1 MIPHKNVFVMTAA
14 FISIML
20 LIVARHHPP
29 SRRKIKQIWHGR
41 VYWESNTTML
51 RRPALNV
58 SEAPSN
64 VPSNNIKEPTAS
76 VSKSDDSSSKSDDS
90 SSKSDASISEIQVKN
105 SEQKQTRIPTK
116 HADESKMHGY
126 DKPQISEP
134 IITKD
139 TMPLQIKTLTTN
151 EYVTSAKSIVMIDN
165 RPFELWKPT
174 LESAIKYTDDDWSIE
189 LFVSRQYEGF
199 SQVETFLKT
208 LAPRKY
214 NLKHY
219 DMHFDAS
226 KIHKSISA
234 LFETES
240 FWNEINSENVLILQ
254 ADAVMCRS
262 GVDDYLK
269 YDYIGSPWSHKPDG
283 LNVGNGGAS
292 FRKRS
297 FMLKC
302 LKTYHKHQ
310 TDPEDVYF
318 SNCLKDLGS
327 VPPVDIAKDFSMEA
341 IWSDRPMLIHKPW
354 LQKMLTKGRSHE
366 TVWKDICAMCP
377 DISSIP
383 FYKGK
388 CTKNQEQNAE
398 HEPGLQKLTIGKYPL
413 ESAQPFLS
421 CDVWN
426 ELNIDSVYFL
436 RPWEDNFP
444 SFDQMS
450 AFLEKRPATFVMS
463 NQLARSWPDSK
474 DIPVL
479 KKLLDM
485 PNLRK
490 MYIMNPRIFHGKIM
504 PLPEGPKWQHKTT
517 ELYGESKIKTH
528 KILSTVANDPKGVD
542 QLFKKSRESIVW
554 VRWMTDSP
562 SNTNYEQENNALRTR
577 RSNICAQI
585 SSTNSKVKCDL
596 QQIPKSDYF
605 DKLKSVRFV
614 ASPAGY
620 GLDTHGT
627 WEALLAGCIPI
638 VPHSPL
644 DPMFDDLPVW
654 LVNDWNEVTEEA
666 MQEKEDYFSN
676 QNWNFE
682 KVFFTG
688 WKKEIQGTINKISPE
703 GHNQYKNPK
712 DHDRAAKTVANK
724 CALLFFGLA
733 KHFNDIA
740 FPSIQKYILNINP
753 DCDVYAHTYDI
764 KSITNPRNN
773 EDHTPVNPLEVYSM
787 TKNVV
792 LDTLESVS
800 KAIDFDYYHKHY
812 KQSGGVFPYSMDN
825 TLKQWF
831 SIQRV
836 WESMPTTYKR
846 VGLFR
851 LDVLYTEPV
860 NIQNG
865 DAVIPDFHHWDGL
878 NDRAFYGLYKWA
890 GQWATNRFKKLAIR
904 SKQDN
909 IYDIN
914 AEHFMKYMMR
924 DVPVELKPM
933 CFNRVRATGKIKNDC
948 KPRVKETS
956 KTPTVAPSSKG
967 TPHKK
972 NIPKHDER
980 QYDICVVGA
989 GLSGAVIAERY
1000 ASTLKKSVYVMEK
1013 RNHIGGNCY
1022 DYIDDETGIRINK
1035 YGAHLFHT
1043 KYERVWDYLQQFS
1056 DWTPYE
1062 HKVLAFVDGKHVP
1075 VPVNIDTVNKLFNLD
1090 IKNSDEMDEWLQ
1102 NEQVHFDTPPTNSE
1116 EMSLSRVG
1124 QRLYEK
1130 MFKPYTIKQW
1140 AKTPAQ
1146 LGPEVMARIP
1156 VRNNYDARYFGDKW
1170 QALPTHGYTAIF
1182 EKMFENPLIT
1192 VETNVDYF
1200 KVRDTLNCGKTYY
1213 TGPVD
1218 TYFSDLGWPKL
1229 EYRSLDFVREVY
1241 DTNKYFQPISVV
1253 NHPSETVPYTRIVEY
1268 KHFLNQSSDKTVIFK
1283 EFSKDDGEPYYPV
1296 PNPENQALFQ
1306 KYKDMSNKE
1315 PGVTFVGRL
1324 ANYKYFNMDQTVKN
1338 ALELFDKDALPS
1350 HHLHSFDSLP
1360 YNIVIS
1366 GQHNGHFTGGPEA
1379 LIQLALAF
1387 HSWLPNS
1394 TFFGGHRREPHT
1406 TFKNQYPLMLDIP
1419 WKSLDELK
1427 PGDIYIIPEVNS
1439 CDKNLVEFGIQMYIW
1454 QLGVWPAN
1462 KNALSSKRGCQHLA
1476 HNFYLSHSN
1485 GVDIPLSQVIRP
1497 YITPSLVKSADES
1510 RGNRKDIVLI
1520 DNDTPGNII
1529 NDIERICKE
1538 INAVAIVVKGY
1549 KRSELPKLFRSAK
1562 VVVDWCMRGSE
1573 RMPIEA
1579 VLNGALLLTSNCQS
1593 ATDRRDYPLPP
1604 VGVVNSKT
1612 LSENL
1617 KYLIQNY
1624 ATIWSEYEPIRKLY
1638 RGLNSKTMAEDT
1650 RTFIY
1655 SSQKK

>member
-76 VSKSDDSSSKSDDS
+76 VSKSDDS

-354 LQKMLTKGRSHE
+354 LQKMLTKGRSDE

-504 PLPEGPKWQHKTT
+504 PLPDGPKWQHKTT
-517 ELYGESKIKTH
+517 KLYGESKIKTH

-577 RSNICAQI
+577 RSKICAQM
-585 SSTNSKVKCDL
+585 SSTNPKVKCDRDK
-596 QQIPKSDYF
+596 IPLSDYF

-865 DAVIPDFHHWDGL
+865 DAVIPDFHHWGGL
-878 NDRAFYGLYKWA
+878 NDRGFYGLYKWA
-890 GQWATNRFKKLAIR
+890 GQWATNRLKKLAIR

-933 CFNRVRATGKIKNDC
+933 CFNRVRATGKIKPDC
-948 KPRVKETS
+948 KPT
-956 KTPTVAPSSKG
+956 PSSSRTLTKTYRCLPIDTTG
-967 TPHKK
+967 NHKK
-972 NIPKHDER
+972 MVIPSDKRQCLIESPMSERVSKLCDSVLGEPMANASPKLMFGDIHLHKNEYTMVGVQRLKNFAASIAEVNREKIPGAIVELGVWRGGGMMVASAINIEAIEQRELYLFDAFEENIP
-980 QYDICVVGA
+980 G
-989 GLSGAVIAERY
+989 
-1000 ASTLKKSVYVMEK
+1000 
-1013 RNHIGGNCY
+1013 
-1022 DYIDDETGIRINK
+1022 
-1035 YGAHLFHT
+1035 YGSDSFV
-1043 KYERVWDYLQQFS
+1043 KYLQVEESFVK
-1056 DWTPYE
+1056 DGFLKFGVMNE
-1062 HKVLAFVDGKHVP
+1062 H
-1075 VPVNIDTVNKLFNLD
+1075 
-1090 IKNSDEMDEWLQ
+1090 
-1102 NEQVHFDTPPTNSE
+1102 VHFRKG
-1116 EMSLSRVG
+1116 L
-1124 QRLYEK
+1124 
-1130 MFKPYTIKQW
+1130 
-1140 AKTPAQ
+1140 
-1146 LGPEVMARIP
+1146 
-1156 VRNNYDARYFGDKW
+1156 
-1170 QALPTHGYTAIF
+1170 
-1182 EKMFENPLIT
+1182 
-1192 VETNVDYF
+1192 
-1200 KVRDTLNCGKTYY
+1200 
-1213 TGPVD
+1213 
-1218 TYFSDLGWPKL
+1218 
-1229 EYRSLDFVREVY
+1229 
-1241 DTNKYFQPISVV
+1241 FQ
-1253 NHPSETVPYTRIVEY
+1253 ETVPSWNKKDKIAVLRVDGNFYDSYQDAVYYMYESVPEGGIIIFDDVMSHTGVMLFWKDFKKEQGLGEDLNRID
-1268 KHFLNQSSDKTVIFK
+1268 KHSAWFRKEKDVVLDWKYFRAPHDVNKKTPCPVHIRECHPSWPKRPVSTKTYHSSKWEQLWIDNIEEWQNHQICEALTEQK
-1283 EFSKDDGEPYYPV
+1283 EQIHTFIKDTCSATTDTDWCLIDDSVHQVWYNTKDGQTTLRKPSSVTTISPLKEMTPKDDSIWSYFELPDGTREYIEPLVSHLRHPLARCLFGDTFLTDRSYVLPGNPGQAKTFLFDAGASHWSRGAGGPSLSYFTSVWKRYGFDWSHIEGWEGGTTVAKFEATV
-1296 PNPENQALFQ
+1296 PQEWRSRTHFHKDWISTSPDKQPFVPDVIRSTASKEDYVVFKLDIDSKAVETAIVDYLLTHTEALEYIDEFVWEHHVDNYIMAPNWKNTQ
-1306 KYKDMSNKE
+1306 DMTKSI
-1315 PGVTFVGRL
+1315 
-1324 ANYKYFNMDQTVKN
+1324 ADSYKYFLNLRKLGVR
-1338 ALELFDKDALPS
+1338 A
-1350 HHLHSFDSLP
+1350 
-1360 YNIVIS
+1360 
-1366 GQHNGHFTGGPEA
+1366 
-1379 LIQLALAF
+1379 
-1387 HSWLPNS
+1387 HSW
-1394 TFFGGHRREPHT
+1394 
-1406 TFKNQYPLMLDIP
+1406 
-1419 WKSLDELK
+1419 
-1427 PGDIYIIPEVNS
+1427 V
-1439 CDKNLVEFGIQMYIW
+1439 
-1454 QLGVWPAN
+1454 
-1462 KNALSSKRGCQHLA
+1462 
-1476 HNFYLSHSN
+1476 
-1485 GVDIPLSQVIRP
+1485 
-1497 YITPSLVKSADES
+1497 
-1510 RGNRKDIVLI
+1510 
-1520 DNDTPGNII
+1520 
-1529 NDIERICKE
+1529 
-1538 INAVAIVVKGY
+1538 
-1549 KRSELPKLFRSAK
+1549 
-1562 VVVDWCMRGSE
+1562 
-1573 RMPIEA
+1573 
-1579 VLNGALLLTSNCQS
+1579 
-1593 ATDRRDYPLPP
+1593 
-1604 VGVVNSKT
+1604 
-1612 LSENL
+1612 
-1617 KYLIQNY
+1617 
-1624 ATIWSEYEPIRKLY
+1624 
-1638 RGLNSKTMAEDT
+1638 
-1650 RTFIY
+1650 
-1655 SSQKK
+1655 